1 VLKIQKEKM
10 GNRDLDEFE
19 FELIDFG
26 LDEVAFDD
34 EMVYVYCDFTS
45 FGQMQKAIEDLG
57 LEVHTAELQY
67 VPNTYVDLTEEQ
79 AKEVLDLVDR
89 LEGDDDVQNV
99 YHNLR

>member
-1 VLKIQKEKM
+1 MLF
-10 GNRDLDEFE
+10 RSL
-19 FELIDFG
+19 
-26 LDEVAFDD
+26 
-34 EMVYVYCDFTS
+34 
-45 FGQMQKAIEDLG
+45 EDIG
-57 LEVHTAELQY
+57 VEYNTAELQY

>member
-1 VLKIQKEKM
+1 M
-10 GNRDLDEFE
+10 GF
-19 FELIDFG
+19 LIYSPLALF
-26 LDEVAFDD
+26 LFLLLILILISSPFF
-34 EMVYVYCDFTS
+34 Y
-45 FGQMQKAIEDLG
+45 
-57 LEVHTAELQY
+57 ELQY

>member
-1 VLKIQKEKM
+1 
-10 GNRDLDEFE
+10 
-19 FELIDFG
+19 
-26 LDEVAFDD
+26 
-34 EMVYVYCDFTS
+34 
-45 FGQMQKAIEDLG
+45 LG

>member
-1 VLKIQKEKM
+1 
-10 GNRDLDEFE
+10 
-19 FELIDFG
+19 
-26 LDEVAFDD
+26 
-34 EMVYVYCDFTS
+34 
-45 FGQMQKAIEDLG
+45 MQKALEDLG